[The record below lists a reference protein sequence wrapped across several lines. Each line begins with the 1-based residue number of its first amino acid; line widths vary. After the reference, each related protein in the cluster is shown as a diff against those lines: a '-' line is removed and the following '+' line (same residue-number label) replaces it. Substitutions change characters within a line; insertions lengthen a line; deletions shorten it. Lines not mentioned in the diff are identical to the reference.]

1 MKKVLIIISIVIAS
15 LAILVIAGLKIAPMV
30 ARSYIVGNSE
40 DLIGRKVA
48 IESISLNPFNFT
60 LEIDSL
66 AVYEKDGETPFVS
79 FDKFRVNV
87 DPLRMFT
94 GTVAVSEIY
103 LKGLYTRV
111 LQHGDRFNFTDIIEF
126 LAKGDTA
133 SVDSAAIVAD
143 SAAADSAGMVNAAEI
158 AEGLPFNI
166 SVENIVFEKGNIIY
180 HEGDVCENIGIVISG
195 KIDIVS
201 YSFEGKEQLI
211 NTLKAG
217 EIFGNNLLFS
227 SEPLYRGDVVAKEKS
242 VVAFINKE
250 NLVFLLQN
258 NAEFLNLYLKA
269 QSDKAKALTARIQL
283 LSFTNAEE
291 RLFYYASKN
300 DGVINFKNVTSL
312 AATIGVQR
320 ETLSRLLTNLIERH
334 LIKKEKG
341 KITVIKKKRR

>member
-1 MKKVLIIISIVIAS
+1 MKI
-15 LAILVIAGLKIAPMV
+15 AILNVLTKKEHQLVKGYQIA
-30 ARSYIVGNSE
+30 
-40 DLIGRKVA
+40 
-48 IESISLNPFNFT
+48 
-60 LEIDSL
+60 
-66 AVYEKDGETPFVS
+66 
-79 FDKFRVNV
+79 
-87 DPLRMFT
+87 
-94 GTVAVSEIY
+94 
-103 LKGLYTRV
+103 
-111 LQHGDRFNFTDIIEF
+111 
-126 LAKGDTA
+126 
-133 SVDSAAIVAD
+133 
-143 SAAADSAGMVNAAEI
+143 
-158 AEGLPFNI
+158 
-166 SVENIVFEKGNIIY
+166 KGNIIY

-341 KITVIKKKRR
+341 KITVVKKKRR

>member
-1 MKKVLIIISIVIAS
+1 MKI
-15 LAILVIAGLKIAPMV
+15 AILNVLTKKEHQLVKGYQIA
-30 ARSYIVGNSE
+30 
-40 DLIGRKVA
+40 
-48 IESISLNPFNFT
+48 
-60 LEIDSL
+60 
-66 AVYEKDGETPFVS
+66 
-79 FDKFRVNV
+79 
-87 DPLRMFT
+87 
-94 GTVAVSEIY
+94 
-103 LKGLYTRV
+103 
-111 LQHGDRFNFTDIIEF
+111 
-126 LAKGDTA
+126 
-133 SVDSAAIVAD
+133 
-143 SAAADSAGMVNAAEI
+143 
-158 AEGLPFNI
+158 
-166 SVENIVFEKGNIIY
+166 KGNIIY

-195 KIDIVS
+195 NIDIVS

-258 NAEFLNLYLKA
+258 NVEFLNLYLKA

-300 DGVINFKNVTSL
+300 DGVIIFKNVTSL